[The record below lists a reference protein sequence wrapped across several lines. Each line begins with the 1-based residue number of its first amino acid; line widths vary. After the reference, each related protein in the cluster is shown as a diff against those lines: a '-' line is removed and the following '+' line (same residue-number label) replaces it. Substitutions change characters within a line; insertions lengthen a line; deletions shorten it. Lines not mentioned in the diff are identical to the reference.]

1 MMIDYSKLVIEGN
14 VDHDMALEWEAH
26 VHFTV
31 NDALDL
37 VNEVGLKAFLDML
50 YEKKTGR
57 VLTAEEIEAMQ
68 VLHDNWEL

>member
-1 MMIDYSKLVIEGN
+1 MMIDYSYEAIEGN
-14 VDHDMALEWEAH
+14 EAHDRALEWEAH
-26 VHFTV
+26 VHFAV

-37 VNEVGLKAFLDML
+37 VNELGLKAFLDML
-50 YEKKTGR
+50 YQKKEGR